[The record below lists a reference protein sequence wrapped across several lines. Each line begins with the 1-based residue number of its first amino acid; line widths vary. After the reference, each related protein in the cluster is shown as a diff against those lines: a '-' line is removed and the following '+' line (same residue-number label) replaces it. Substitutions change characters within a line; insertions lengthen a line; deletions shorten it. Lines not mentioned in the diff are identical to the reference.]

1 METNKPYLFIEL
13 NEKNFIFLAVKYDE
27 NFNFE
32 VLHSVFAQSDGIHNG
47 IVLDT
52 EISTKII
59 KDNLDIVEKKINF
72 IFKSATIII
81 THNNFDCINISG
93 FKRLNGAQVL
103 EENVS
108 YILNNLKKIVLDN
121 QPEKYLVHL
130 FNSNFILDNKSLK
143 NPPIG
148 LHGDF
153 YNHHLTFFLLPK
165 NDFKNLKN
173 LLNNC
178 NLNLDRIILKP
189 LTIGLDKLLNN
200 KDKNNFAIIHFGKKQ
215 SNISIFNNLSFV
227 YSENFDF
234 GTDIIM
240 KDVSKVCSLSFENV
254 KKIFFEMDFDEI
266 KQKATEEKY
275 LDKKFFVE
283 NNFRK
288 ISINLLNEIIN
299 ARVEE
304 LINLIL
310 KKNINLK
317 ISNEKIETTYFS
329 FDDLNFIDIFKQKF
343 LKTNSDKML
352 IKFEEKTQD
361 EQLTSCLISAELI
374 GRGWEREAIPT
385 VQTKK
390 SIIARLFS
398 IFFK

>member
-1 METNKPYLFIEL
+1 MEINKPYLFIEL

-32 VLHSVFAQSDGIHNG
+32 VLHSVSANSEVIRNG
-47 IVLDT
+47 VILDA
-52 EISTKII
+52 EIAIKII
-59 KDNLDIVEKKINF
+59 KDNLDIMEKKINF
-72 IFKSATIII
+72 MFKSATTIIS
-81 THNNFDCINISG
+81 HNNFNCINISG

-108 YILNNLKKIVLDN
+108 YILNNLKKIVLEN
-121 QPEKYLVHL
+121 QPERYLVHL
-130 FNSNFILDNKSLK
+130 FNSNFILDKKLLK

-165 NDFKNLKN
+165 NDFKNLTN

-189 LTIGLDKLLNN
+189 LTNGLDKILNN
-200 KDKNNFAIIHFGKKQ
+200 KDKNSFATIHFGKEQ

-240 KDVSKVCSLSFENV
+240 RDVSKVCSLSFENV
-254 KKIFFEMDFDEI
+254 KKIFHEMDFNEI
-266 KQKATEEKY
+266 KQKSTEEKY

-288 ISINLLNEIIN
+288 ISLNLLNEIIN

-317 ISNEKIETTYFS
+317 ISNETLETTYYS
-329 FDDLNFIDIFKQKF
+329 FDDLNFIDIFKQKI
-343 LKTNSDKML
+343 LKNNSDKML
-352 IKFEEKTQD
+352 VKFENKSQD
-361 EQLTSCLISAELI
+361 QNLTSCLISAELI

-385 VQTKK
+385 IQTKK